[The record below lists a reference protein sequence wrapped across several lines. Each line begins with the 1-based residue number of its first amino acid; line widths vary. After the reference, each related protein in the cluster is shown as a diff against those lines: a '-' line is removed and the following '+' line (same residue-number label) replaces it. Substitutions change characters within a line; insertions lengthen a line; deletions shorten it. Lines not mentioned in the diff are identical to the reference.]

1 MKIVKVKNR
10 LMFRGNNPNGTHYY
24 AFYWNKKYKKYNA
37 IQLTHIAKKD
47 SVRYQQV
54 ANGKIKPIRLKKID
68 KYADSGITKNNY
80 VSDVKGKRLNPS
92 IGIVVID
99 KVSSSSSKKIKNFA
113 KDTYS
118 RGFKIS

>member
-1 MKIVKVKNR
+1 MQI
-10 LMFRGNNPNGTHYY
+10 L
-24 AFYWNKKYKKYNA
+24 AL
-37 IQLTHIAKKD
+37 Q
-47 SVRYQQV
+47 
-54 ANGKIKPIRLKKID
+54 
-68 KYADSGITKNNY
+68 KNNY

-99 KVSSSSSKKIKNFA
+99 KVSSSSSEKIKNFA